1 MGELRMGV
9 NETRFAEIIWA
20 NAPIPAT
27 ELARF
32 GEQEFNWKKT
42 TSYTVLKR
50 LCNKGI
56 FQHQSG
62 VVTVLISRE
71 KFYSIQSENFVEET
85 FQGSLPAFLAAF
97 TARRSLSKEDVAQLR
112 KMVEEYEEEKS

>member
-1 MGELRMGV
+1 MGELQMGV

-20 NAPIPAT
+20 NAPITAT
-27 ELARF
+27 ELAKF

-56 FQHQSG
+56 FQNQNG

-85 FQGSLPAFLAAF
+85 FKGSLPAFLAAF

-112 KMVEEYEEEKS
+112 KMVEEYEEEK